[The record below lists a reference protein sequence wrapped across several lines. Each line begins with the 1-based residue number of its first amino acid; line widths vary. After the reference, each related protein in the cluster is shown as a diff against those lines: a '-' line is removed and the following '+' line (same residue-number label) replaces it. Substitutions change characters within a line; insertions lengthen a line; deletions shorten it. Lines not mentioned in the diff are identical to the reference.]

1 MKTLTL
7 IPYIFDVQG
16 FEQLGAFYLG
26 KEYDLASSKRLDRL
40 VMYDSRDMVTHGV
53 CVGMTGSGK
62 TGLCVCLLEE
72 AALDRV
78 PALII
83 DPKGDITNLLL
94 TFPELRPEDF
104 RPWVNPEDAARKA
117 MGIEEYAASVAETWR
132 KGLADWDQ
140 GPERIKLLR
149 DSADFAIY
157 TPGSEAGFPVSVL
170 SSLQAPALSWENNT
184 EIIGEGIS
192 GTVSA
197 LLGLVGIQADPIRS
211 REHILLSNIF
221 QHFWQTGRDL
231 DMATLI
237 ASIQDPPI
245 RKLGVFDTETFF
257 PKKERFELAVAL
269 NSLIASPSFGTWMK
283 GEALD
288 IQNMLYTPD
297 GKPRH
302 SIFYIAHL
310 SDPERIFFVTL
321 LLSQMVTWVR
331 RQPGTTSLRALLYF
345 DEVFGYMPPVA
356 EPPSKK
362 PLLTL
367 MKQARASGLG
377 VLLTTQNP
385 VDLDYKALTNAGTWF
400 IGKLQA
406 ERDKAR
412 VMEGLESVAAEAGET
427 LDRKEIDRIIS
438 SLDSR
443 VFLLHNVHQGD
454 TVVFQSRWAMSY
466 LRGPL
471 TREQVKLLMSGRRSS
486 GAGDEPVFPAADVSH
501 ETRPLAGAYTG
512 MPPVMPPDLPQVF
525 LTIRVDRARALS
537 MVTGKLGFQPGETE
551 VMLTCTPALLAIGSV
566 SFVDAKLGVDLTR
579 RVGLMLY
586 PGQIGPVIPWANA
599 ESVEI
604 EPAELSRIPP
614 ENALFGP
621 LSPGLDTPK
630 AFAGYLK
637 DFAEYLF
644 RGQSLEIF
652 YSPVLKIY
660 SRPGE
665 SEGDFRTRVAVAA
678 RERRDAEVD
687 KLREKYAERIARLEK
702 RLEKE
707 RREISEGV
715 REYEARKREAAI
727 STTEA
732 VVGLIGIF
740 GRRHRSFSAVSR
752 KHRLKE
758 RAKEDIAESQAEIT
772 QISKEIE
779 ELRAMLEAEATAIT
793 EKWNAALDEI
803 ETVAIKPLKA
813 GVKAELVALAWV
825 PRWEMIFSL
834 PSGERVSEIIPAWR

>member
-1 MKTLTL
+1 MKSPLAP
-7 IPYIFDVQG
+7 PYIFVMQG
-16 FEQLGAFYLG
+16 FEQLGSFYLG
-26 KEYDLASSKRLDRL
+26 KEYDLARSKLLERL

-83 DPKGDITNLLL
+83 DPKGDITNLML

-104 RPWVNPEDAARKA
+104 RPWVNPDDAMRKD
-117 MGIEEYAASVAETWR
+117 MGLDEYAASVSETWR
-132 KGLADWDQ
+132 KGLADWGQ

-149 DSADFAIY
+149 ESADFAIY
-157 TPGSEAGFPVSVL
+157 TPGSEAGLPVSVL
-170 SSLQAPALSWENNT
+170 SSLQAPALPWDENA
-184 EIIGEGIS
+184 EIIGEQIA

-197 LLGLVGIQADPIRS
+197 LLGLAGIDADPIRS

-231 DMATLI
+231 DMPALI
-237 ASIQDPPI
+237 ASIQDPPV

-257 PKKERFELAVAL
+257 PKKERFGLAVAL
-269 NSLIASPSFGTWMK
+269 NNLIASPSFAAWMK

-288 IQNMLYTPD
+288 IQNMLYAPD

-310 SDPERIFFVTL
+310 SDPERMFFVTL
-321 LLSQMVTWVR
+321 LLGQLVTWVR
-331 RQPGTTSLRALLYF
+331 RQPGTTSLRTLLYF

-412 VMEGLESVAAEAGET
+412 VMEGLESVAREAGES
-427 LDRKEIDRIIS
+427 LNRAEIDRIIS
-438 SLDSR
+438 SLESR
-443 VFLLHNVHQGD
+443 VFLLHDVHQGGP
-454 TVVFQSRWAMSY
+454 VVFQSRWALSY

-471 TREQVKLLMSGRRSS
+471 TREQVKILMSARNLRAPVG
-486 GAGDEPVFPAADVSH
+486 EPTPPVADVSH
-501 ETRPLAGAYTG
+501 ETGPATTAYTRV
-512 MPPVMPPDLPQVF
+512 PPILAPDIPQVF
-525 LTIRVDRARALS
+525 LPIRVTRETAIASATAGSGIQPETIALTYS
-537 MVTGKLGFQPGETE
+537 
-551 VMLTCTPALLAIGSV
+551 PALIAMGQV
-566 SFVDAKLGVDLTR
+566 SFSDAKLGINLTR
-579 RVGLMLY
+579 RVNLLLQ
-586 PGQIGPVIPWANA
+586 PGQIGPVIPWA
-599 ESVEI
+599 SGQQVELD
-604 EPAELSRIPP
+604 PAELGQKPH
-614 ENALFGP
+614 EGALFGP
-621 LSPGLDTPK
+621 VPPGLDTAK
-630 AFAGYLK
+630 AFSEYARGFG
-637 DFAEYLF
+637 DFLF
-644 RGQSLEIF
+644 REQSLDIL
-652 YSPVLKIY
+652 YCPSLKIY
-660 SRPGE
+660 ARPE
-665 SEGDFRTRVAVAA
+665 EPEGDFRARIGLAA
-678 RERRDAEVD
+678 RERRDAEVE
-687 KLREKYAERIARLEK
+687 KLREKYADRIARLEK

-707 RREISEGV
+707 RRELGEGV
-715 REYEARKREAAI
+715 REYEARKREADI

-732 VVGLIGIF
+732 VIGLVGIF
-740 GRRHRSFSAVSR
+740 GRRRSFSGVSR

-758 RAKEDIAESQAEIT
+758 KAKEDIAESQAEIT
-772 QISKEIE
+772 QLSREIE
-779 ELRAMLEAEATAIT
+779 ELRAALEAEATAIT
-793 EKWNAALDEI
+793 EKWNAALEEI
-803 ETVAIKPLKA
+803 ETVAIKPRKA

-825 PRWEMIFSL
+825 PRWEMVFVS
-834 PSGERVSEIIPAWR
+834 PSGERMSELIPAWK